1 MFKGN
6 LEVVE
11 LHVCLWDIQFDH
23 SNDVY
28 QMLNLESKRIIHSR
42 DVISLEIN
50 VIIGQDQ
57 RRLLKSLMLMMMKMI
72 LWQNL
77 QETIAIN
84 SDISSNQQPARSER
98 SKERLYIVD

>member
-57 RRLLKSLMLMMMKMI
+57 RRMMMKMI